1 MAAVTINSGPV
12 TDGLKLRE
20 VPQEKW
26 FDLMQVR
33 RSFLRTHLP
42 YDCRRLLEFVEDADN
57 MYEALGFASP
67 DDFIARGLE
76 LDPQD
81 VAWAVDGLRRLKP
94 DEPIPFQKAIA
105 LGKREIGIPGGKAGP
120 GPGHKTVGNTNRL
133 SAGGTTSDYIL
144 ARLER
149 DGHPELA
156 EKVRAKAMSASA
168 AAIAAGFRHVP
179 TPLDRLRKAWKVA
192 TADERAAFREWIDG
206 ESPQRVLR
214 DTS

>member
-12 TDGLKLRE
+12 DASDALRD
-20 VPQEKW
+20 VPKDRW
-26 FDLMQVR
+26 FELMQAR
-33 RSFLRTHLP
+33 RDFLGIHLV

-57 MYEALGFASP
+57 MYEALGFNSP
-67 DDFIARGLE
+67 KDFIARGLE

-105 LGKREIGIPGGKAGP
+105 LGKHGGDRRSEKV
-120 GPGHKTVGNTNRL
+120 KDQVGNTKL
-133 SAGGTTSDYIL
+133 ISDGGTTAAYIA

-149 DGHPELA
+149 DGHSELA
-156 EKVRAKAMSASA
+156 EKVRTKAMSASA

-206 ESPQRVLR
+206 ETRPPAPRG
-214 DTS
+214 